1 MSSDIEISILT
12 ASLLAAPEHEPELAA
27 ALAKYV
33 VLTRHLPGCR
43 NVDLVISTT
52 ERGRFLV
59 VEKWDSDDDARA
71 HLDSAVM
78 VDMAREVSPLLA
90 ERPMIDLW
98 DSISAHD
105 LH

>member
-1 MSSDIEISILT
+1 MSAEVDIAVLS
-12 ASLLAAPEHEPELAA
+12 ASFVAAPEHEAALAA

-33 VLTRHLPGCR
+33 VLTRHLPQCR

-52 ERGRFLV
+52 QSGRFLV
-59 VEKWDSDDDARA
+59 VEKWESDADARA
-71 HLDSAVM
+71 HLDSEVM
-78 VDMAREVSPLLA
+78 VDMARAVVPMLA
-90 ERPMIDLW
+90 EAPQVDLW

>member
-1 MSSDIEISILT
+1 MSTEIDVAVLS
-12 ASLLAAPEHEPELAA
+12 ASFLAVAEHEGELAA

-33 VLTRHLPGCR
+33 VLTRHLPHCR

-59 VEKWDSDDDARA
+59 IEKWDSEADARA
-71 HLDSAVM
+71 HLDSEVM
-78 VDMAREVSPLLA
+78 VDMASAVIAMIADKPT
-90 ERPMIDLW
+90 IDLW
-98 DSISAHD
+98 ASISAHD

>member
-1 MSSDIEISILT
+1 MSSEIDISILS
-12 ASLLAAPEHEPELAA
+12 ASFVARPDHEPELAA

-33 VLTRHLPGCR
+33 VLTRHLPHCR
-43 NVDLVISTT
+43 NVDLVVSTT
-52 ERGRFLV
+52 ERGRLLV
-59 VEKWDSDDDARA
+59 LSKWDSDEDARR

-78 VDMAREVSPLLA
+78 VDMATSVVDHLA
-90 ERPMIDLW
+90 EKPVVDLW